1 MSSRSTKETKA
12 KSTQRG
18 FLTQSFS
25 HSFHC
30 SSLFLSP
37 PPLLPKNDLLRV
49 TTAPFAA
56 ELIAHA
62 LQGRSSDLLRAKAP
76 SRP

>member
-1 MSSRSTKETKA
+1 MSSRYTKETKA
-12 KSTQRG
+12 KSTKRI
-18 FLTQSFS
+18 LYSI
-25 HSFHC
+25 
-30 SSLFLSP
+30 FLSQLSLLISLPFP
-37 PPLLPKNDLLRV
+37 PLLLPKNDLLRV